1 MDNIEQKDSVSSL
14 SEGAEKAKEIK
25 ISLKISSKTA
35 IIAGVVIAVG
45 VLAYFGKGLFIAAT
59 VNGSPIS
66 RLALI
71 DKLEKTS
78 GKQTLEG
85 LITQRLVISQLDK
98 ENIKITPDEIN
109 AEIKRI
115 EDQVSQ
121 QGNTLDQAL
130 EAQGMTRADLREQV
144 SVNLRLGKLLS
155 DQTQVTD
162 AEVAQYI
169 KDNKLTITR
178 GQETQFKD
186 QIKNQIK
193 SGKLS
198 KAAQEWISTIRA
210 AASINYFVKY

>member
-1 MDNIEQKDSVSSL
+1 MDNIEQKDAGSL
-14 SEGAEKAKEIK
+14 LPEEAGENKEIK
-25 ISLKISSKTA
+25 ISFKVSPKKIA
-35 IIAGVVIAVG
+35 IAGVIVVVG

-66 RLALI
+66 RLALV

-85 LITQRLVISQLDK
+85 LITQRLVINALDK
-98 ENIKITPDEIN
+98 EDVKVTPDEIN

-121 QGNTLDQAL
+121 QGGTLEQAL

-144 SVNLRLGKLLS
+144 SVNLRLAKLLS
-155 DQTQVTD
+155 SQTQVTD
-162 AEVAQYI
+162 EEVTQYI
-169 KDNKLTITR
+169 KENKLTITR

-186 QIKNQIK
+186 QIKNQLK
-193 SGKLS
+193 STKLS
-198 KAAQEWISTIRA
+198 KAAQEWIGSIRA
-210 AASINYFVKY
+210 EASINYFVKF